1 MIYYFSIKKFSIH
14 IMLFNKA
21 MERDAFIYFMFSF
34 CNIFHYQVF
43 KTRYEPKKLS
53 WDLSLYWNKKAYLK
67 GNT

>member
-1 MIYYFSIKKFSIH
+1 
-14 IMLFNKA
+14 MLFNKA